1 MKAGILAKME
11 AAVAVMQPNEAMID
25 QADDYRTLF
34 ERERA
39 RANEERARAE
49 CLEAA
54 LQDAR
59 EAMAQS
65 DKQFKNFHRLLCER
79 FDYVHDE
86 VDWKR
91 DQLSLIEWI
100 ATRVAKDQS
109 VAR

>member
-1 MKAGILAKME
+1 MTSTLSGAFPKGAIPFILRSVFMKAGILAKME

-86 VDWKR
+86 
-91 DQLSLIEWI
+91 
-100 ATRVAKDQS
+100 
-109 VAR
+109 